1 MYSRITREQTRAGL
15 ERKRKK
21 KEKRKKGTIQDRSE
35 RRVCVTKWVFKGR
48 KGEIYRFHD
57 TNERRIHSG
66 RDAVTDIEEIGSKVN
81 PNRKKELHKRELQKK
96 NDGNDK

>member
-1 MYSRITREQTRAGL
+1 MYLRITREQTRAG
-15 ERKRKK
+15 ETENEKK
-21 KEKRKKGTIQDRSE
+21 KKRKKGTIQDRSE

-81 PNRKKELHKRELQKK
+81 PNRKKELHKREFQKK
-96 NDGNDK
+96 NYGNDK

>member
-35 RRVCVTKWVFKGR
+35 RRVCVTKWVFGR

-57 TNERRIHSG
+57 TNEKRIHSG

-81 PNRKKELHKRELQKK
+81 PNRKKSCIKESFRKK
-96 NDGNDK
+96 

>member
-57 TNERRIHSG
+57 TNEKRIHSG

-81 PNRKKELHKRELQKK
+81 PNRKKSCIKESFRKK
-96 NDGNDK
+96 